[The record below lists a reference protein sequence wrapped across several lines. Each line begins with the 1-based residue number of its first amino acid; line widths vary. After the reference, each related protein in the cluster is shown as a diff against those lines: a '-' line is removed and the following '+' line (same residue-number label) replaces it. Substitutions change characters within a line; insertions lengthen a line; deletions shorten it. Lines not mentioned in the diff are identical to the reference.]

1 MFINFDSFLNI
12 WGQSSRT
19 TSQLIIDKIN
29 DSKLSIPQSV
39 NQIRFYDKSQSNEI
53 TVNNNNNNNK
63 KRTLTQTELL
73 DNCDSVSIPSE
84 FIDLI
89 TNEIMVLPVL
99 LPSGKSIDKS
109 TLDKYLANEA
119 QWGRGLDLL
128 ITNSGLM

>member
-12 WGQSSRT
+12 WGQPSRRT

-29 DSKLSIPQSV
+29 DSKLSIPQSL
-39 NQIRFYDKSQSNEI
+39 NQIRFYDKSQTNEI
-53 TVNNNNNNNK
+53 TVNNNNK
-63 KRTLTQTELL
+63 KRTFAQTQPL

-89 TNEIMVLPVL
+89 TNEIMVLPIL

>member
-1 MFINFDSFLNI
+1 M
-12 WGQSSRT
+12 
-19 TSQLIIDKIN
+19 IDKIN
-29 DSKLSIPQSV
+29 DSKLSIPQSLK
-39 NQIRFYDKSQSNEI
+39 QIRFYDKSQTNEI
-53 TVNNNNNNNK
+53 TVNNNK
-63 KRTLTQTELL
+63 KRTFTQTQPL

>member
-12 WGQSSRT
+12 WGQPSRT

-109 TLDKYLANEA
+109 TLDKYLANRRNGVEV
-119 QWGRGLDLL
+119 W
-128 ITNSGLM
+128 IC